1 MKGSNV
7 EERRPLAVERVTARS
22 VNSYVST
29 VNRRTKMA
37 AQREVLAVL
46 LALEFVVVAAVV
58 FLVVPFEA
66 ALPLAPMFLLL
77 VFALYKYYF

>member
-1 MKGSNV
+1 
-7 EERRPLAVERVTARS
+7 
-22 VNSYVST
+22 
-29 VNRRTKMA
+29 MA